1 METHHLIVLV
11 LFFSLVFLE
20 IVFTKFFSKKG
31 QRKKDGIV
39 EFFSFFQI
47 LFFAQPLAFFTAYS
61 LTDFYLPSL
70 GGVISEWS
78 VISIIALLLIF
89 DDMTQYWWHRI
100 CHSVPILY
108 NLIGRIMI
116 QSIYLYE

>member
-47 LFFAQPLAFFTAYS
+47 LFFAQPLAFFTAYH
-61 LTDFYLPSL
+61 
-70 GGVISEWS
+70 
-78 VISIIALLLIF
+78 LLIF
-89 DDMTQYWWHRI
+89 
-100 CHSVPILY
+100 
-108 NLIGRIMI
+108 
-116 QSIYLYE
+116 IYRAWGE